1 MYPGSQIFLSVYNI
15 LKEGAFSGFLGY
27 LLGLLYHS
35 NDKVLFLQNAG
46 DHHLL
51 WPASPLAALCFWVFH
66 NRYLDSK
73 MKTSLKAGTSVK
85 YGHQTV

>member
-1 MYPGSQIFLSVYNI
+1 MYPGSQFFLSVYNI

-27 LLGLLYHS
+27 LGYLLGS

-51 WPASPLAALCFWVFH
+51 WPASPLASLCFWVFH
-66 NRYLDSK
+66 NRHLDSK
-73 MKTSLKAGTSVK
+73 MKTSLKAGTSVE
-85 YGHQTV
+85 